1 MWLGERWTRASKTR
15 PPNWAKTASAMA
27 SLAAT
32 GWLNSMMVSRVT
44 ETPLSPFL
52 GLVLLMGDGGV
63 AVAVRVGSASDVET
77 WRGGGVG
84 TTVEVGPGSG
94 AETGGG
100 VGVGNGVGVGPPR
113 VRTTAVIAAIAT
125 IRTSRPGTK
134 YRREVFVISA
144 WIPLQRL

>member
-1 MWLGERWTRASKTR
+1 
-15 PPNWAKTASAMA
+15 
-27 SLAAT
+27 
-32 GWLNSMMVSRVT
+32 MMVSRVT

-100 VGVGNGVGVGPPR
+100 VGVGVGNRVGVDPPR
-113 VRTTAVIAAIAT
+113 VRTTAMIAAIAT

>member
-1 MWLGERWTRASKTR
+1 
-15 PPNWAKTASAMA
+15 
-27 SLAAT
+27 
-32 GWLNSMMVSRVT
+32 MMVSRVT

-100 VGVGNGVGVGPPR
+100 VGVGVGNRVGVDPPR
-113 VRTTAVIAAIAT
+113 VRTNAMAPIAT
-125 IRTSRPGTK
+125 IRTSRLGMK
-134 YRREVFVISA
+134 
-144 WIPLQRL
+144 